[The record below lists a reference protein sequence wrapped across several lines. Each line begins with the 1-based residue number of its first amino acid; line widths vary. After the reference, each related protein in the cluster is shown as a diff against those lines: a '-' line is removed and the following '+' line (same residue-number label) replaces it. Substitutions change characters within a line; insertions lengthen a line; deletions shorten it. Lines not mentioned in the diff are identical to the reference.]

1 MEELVPFLRVYTI
14 LDPNHVNWKIVHDP
28 THEELKA
35 SIQTFMNKIIVVTK
49 VVPRIEKVFRQRRD
63 VKIAEMKK
71 DLDESERSGGNTAQ
85 AFARAGMRPDINY
98 QNLSEEEKTT
108 SWRARWELPKPM
120 EEKPEYVDRIR
131 KNKKIALKTVE
142 IIEGIEKI
150 QTNME
155 EDRKHW

>member
-14 LDPNHVNWKIVHDP
+14 LDPHHVNWKIVHDP

-63 VKIAEMKK
+63 IKIAEMKK